1 MNAAAWRR
9 VWEIWRNKYPQESPL
24 SPSLLDFFVY
34 KVVGKEFCKDS
45 VAIFQCDNYAHTFRW
60 HSARN
65 RTCQVCYANGIK
77 GVKAS
82 VIRKTYPCSDTEGEI
97 AILQTDFVKSLPN
110 DKKLKACP
118 FSKICKEH
126 KNLLPP
132 KSISILGATGW
143 QSAYTKTGDGGGG
156 LMA

>member
-9 VWEIWRNKYPQESPL
+9 VWKIWINKYPQESPL

-45 VAIFQCDNYAHTFRW
+45 LAIFQCDSHDHTFRW
-60 HSARN
+60 HSSRN
-65 RTCQVCYANGIK
+65 RTCQVCYAKGIK

-82 VIRKTYPCSDTEGEI
+82 VIGKVCDAEGEV
-97 AILQTDFVKSLPN
+97 AILQTDFVKGLPK
-110 DKKLKACP
+110 DKKLKTCP
-118 FSKICKEH
+118 FSKICNEH

-132 KSISILGATGW
+132 KSISIFGTTGW